1 MARPKTPLISRGKAL
16 EAALRILDEEGMEAL
31 SIRRLAAELKVNG
44 ASLYHHFDSKNA
56 ILVEATELA
65 LANTPIVVRSDG
77 GDWRHWMLDGARQ
90 LRDVL
95 AAHPALIP
103 IIVRRRTL
111 GVRAE
116 GLELITRK
124 LIGKG
129 VPAEIVIPL
138 FEALERFVIGT
149 AIRQASGEAVLTT
162 ADEDVMYPHLQLAS
176 MTRAPADE
184 ELFDVVALGIMDALH
199 RSVQDNEE
207 PSSVDAVASE
217 PPPSRKRTPST
228 ASAGNRARAKPAKGT
243 TTQKRATRKA

>member
-1 MARPKTPLISRGKAL
+1 MARPKVPLISRDKAL
-16 EAALRILDEEGMEAL
+16 QTALRILDEEGMEAL
-31 SIRRLAAELKVNG
+31 SIRRLASELNVNG
-44 ASLYHHFDSKNA
+44 ASLYHHFDSKDA

-77 GDWRHWMLDGARQ
+77 SDWRYWMLDGARQ

-95 AAHPALIP
+95 VAHPALIP

-111 GVRAE
+111 GIRAE

-129 VPAEIVIPL
+129 VPAEMVIPL

-149 AIRQASGEAVLTT
+149 AIRQASGEAVLTEV
-162 ADEDVMYPHLQLAS
+162 DEDATYPHLQLAS
-176 MTRAPADE
+176 MTRAPAGD

-199 RSVQDNEE
+199 RSVRDAEE
-207 PSSVDAVASE
+207 SSVAD
-217 PPPSRKRTPST
+217 PPVTETPSNRKRTQSDSTPSRT
-228 ASAGNRARAKPAKGT
+228 QVKAAKSAAPRKSAAR
-243 TTQKRATRKA
+243 TR